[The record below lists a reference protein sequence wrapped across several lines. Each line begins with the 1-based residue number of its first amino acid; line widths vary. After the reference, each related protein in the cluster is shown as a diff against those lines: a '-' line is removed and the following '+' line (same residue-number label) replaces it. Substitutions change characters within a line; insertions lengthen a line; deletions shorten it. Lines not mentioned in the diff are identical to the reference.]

1 MTGTPDERTGAGSSP
16 FSRVRFTNTAIDDVH
31 GIRERAAPVLRSVF
45 TALKALDQGTLRPT
59 PLKHYAKTGDPRD
72 CGKVVVETAGHPE
85 YRIVV
90 REVGGTIEI
99 IEVVTVE
106 ERADD
111 LAYLLAGVRLGRITD
126 PIRRSDTDRKIA
138 RIRKLRSGPNTPPT
152 TPTKGSD
159 TSP

>member
-1 MTGTPDERTGAGSSP
+1 MTGTPDEPPEAGSSP
-16 FSRVRFTNTAIDDVH
+16 FTRVQFTNAAISDLH
-31 GIRERAAPVLRSVF
+31 GIRERAAPVLSSVF

-59 PLKHYAKTGDPRD
+59 PLQHYAKTGDLRD
-72 CGKVVVETAGHPE
+72 CGKVVVETAGHAE

-106 ERADD
+106 ERTDD

-138 RIRKLRSGPNTPPT
+138 RIRKLRSESNPPPT
-152 TPTKGSD
+152 TPTKRPN

>member
-1 MTGTPDERTGAGSSP
+1 MVALILEQNDEREEEVPNVTPLSRSSRL
-16 FSRVRFTNTAIDDVH
+16 S
-31 GIRERAAPVLRSVF
+31 L
-45 TALKALDQGTLRPT
+45 QGTLRPT
-59 PLKHYAKTGDPRD
+59 PLEHYAKTGDLSD

-90 REVGGTIEI
+90 RDAGGAIEI

-138 RIRKLRSGPNTPPT
+138 RIRKLRSGSSTPPT

>member
-1 MTGTPDERTGAGSSP
+1 MPTHLRKILAGGQLLVALGELADDLIRRVPPALAGCHGAAILPALTGNEVAQHLDHYEGLSS
-16 FSRVRFTNTAIDDVH
+16 
-31 GIRERAAPVLRSVF
+31 
-45 TALKALDQGTLRPT
+45 
-59 PLKHYAKTGDPRD
+59 
-72 CGKVVVETAGHPE
+72 ETAGHPE

-111 LAYLLAGVRLGRITD
+111 LANLLAGVRLGRITD

-138 RIRKLRSGPNTPPT
+138 RIRKLRSGSSTPPT